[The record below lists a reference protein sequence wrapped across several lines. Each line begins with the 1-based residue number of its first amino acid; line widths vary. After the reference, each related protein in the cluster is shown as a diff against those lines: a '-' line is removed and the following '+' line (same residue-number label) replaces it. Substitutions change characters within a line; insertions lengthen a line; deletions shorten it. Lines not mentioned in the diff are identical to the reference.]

1 MAIDKIQA
9 SSINLADTFAFTGTV
24 SGTSDIVLIKTVTVS
39 TSVSA
44 VEFKNGVDGVYSD
57 DPKTNPSA
65 TKYDTLSYDD
75 IINKNLKIMD
85 TSAIALCR
93 DNSIPIAVFDF
104 GRPGAIRDII
114 YGMEIGTLVQ
124 NQPTVV

>member
-1 MAIDKIQA
+1 MTA
-9 SSINLADTFAFTGTV
+9 
-24 SGTSDIVLIKTVTVS
+24 
-39 TSVSA
+39 
-44 VEFKNGVDGVYSD
+44 KNGVDGVYSD
-57 DPKTNPSA
+57 DPKESKLLNTI
-65 TKYDTLSYDD
+65 LCYDD

-114 YGMEIGTLVQ
+114 YGMEIGTLVK
-124 NQPTVV
+124 NPS